1 MAAPCGTAR
10 FQSILRLGDCRPEK
24 RGREWIGR
32 QRRIFY
38 PDPED
43 RRPGTLHDAVAKLA
57 RLVEMG
63 LTCIVLM
70 PVNERAANSAG
81 RL

>member
-1 MAAPCGTAR
+1 MVAKGAL
-10 FQSILRLGDCRPEK
+10 SD
-24 RGREWIGR
+24 
-32 QRRIFY
+32 

-43 RRPGTLHDAVAKLA
+43 RRPGTLHDAKAKLA